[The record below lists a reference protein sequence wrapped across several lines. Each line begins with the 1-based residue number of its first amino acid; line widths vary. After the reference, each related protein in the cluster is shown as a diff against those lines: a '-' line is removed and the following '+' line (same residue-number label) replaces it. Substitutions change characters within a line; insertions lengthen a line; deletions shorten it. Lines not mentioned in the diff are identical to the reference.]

1 MRIACIVE
9 GYGEVKAVP
18 TLLKRLHKW
27 KTPNS
32 AYPIIEEPIRIKR
45 DRFINKREEF
55 DKYLKLA
62 ALKCGGDGWIL
73 IMLDADDDCPK
84 ELGIKIL
91 NNVVECIPHCS
102 ASVVLANREYE
113 AWFIA
118 SAKSLNGQHGFMLN
132 SDEIENIEVIEAEGP
147 RDAKGW
153 VKRHM
158 ETNSYSETIDQLEFT
173 KIMDLQEAFDKSR
186 SFRKLC
192 SEWEKQMRNR
202 V

>member
-1 MRIACIVE
+1 MKIACIVE

-18 TLLKRLHKW
+18 ILLKRLHQW
-27 KTPNS
+27 KTPDL

-45 DRFINKREEF
+45 DRFINKKEEF
-55 DKYLKLA
+55 NKYLKLA
-62 ALKCGGDGWIL
+62 ALKCGHDGWIL
-73 IMLDADDDCPK
+73 ILLDADDDCPK

-91 NNVVECIPHCS
+91 DSVEECIPHCS
-102 ASVVLANREYE
+102 TSIVLANREYE

-118 SAKSLNGQHGFMLN
+118 SAGSLNGQHGFMLN
-132 SDEIENIEVIEAEGP
+132 ANEIENIEAESP

-153 VKRHM
+153 VKRHIA
-158 ETNSYSETIDQLEFT
+158 TNLYSETIDQLEFT

-192 SEWEKQMRNR
+192 SEWEKQMRSR